1 MRSFRLQI
9 NVGSIQKFHTFT
21 LGPNVPFMSEDGHRG
36 STSLKLALGR
46 LLPTRAV
53 RDQIELTVQTI
64 QILALRGSLVAN
76 TAVINSLEAGRGCP
90 PVQDVTWWRNCISVC
105 GYGIGVRGSVETDQ
119 LAELQT
125 IALQIFGWETYKS
138 PLQHDVTPNLE
149 HPPVLTNDM
158 ASHISALVNEMQSA
172 CLNMVSST
180 FHKQLSKAFYREISI
195 YCREE
200 NVTFPD
206 STIRAISRSCVARTT
221 GNTIPIEMPDECP
234 LALQQRLD
242 VLVTS
247 WSTTF
252 ADILPCPSPSFI
264 ENDIKMTKTRR
275 FLEWLYAL
283 QEHRLACV
291 QHMAQLLPP
300 SLPPPGKSV
309 MGYFY
314 KKSSKPQAL
323 LPLCHAD
330 VRHIQINNSTMVN
343 LINAIVARGD
353 LPDIHKITSKT
364 ATLQHYITHFPGLRV
379 FQKQNRYIDN
389 GVFTFQSFRTDGVSA
404 SLLFGPKHVHSK
416 RMTLAQCSE
425 KQQAKKRRKTSSKT
439 SVDCIPTLLD
449 GKRIVSIDPGRTD
462 MIYAVY
468 GTEQLTEGRFS
479 VPTANFRQR
488 CHTAEAQ
495 ALGEKC
501 LKRVI
506 LDDGRNLLT
515 AMSSLPSA
523 KDVFQ
528 WRTFTDAYLPLLTIV
543 ALAKRSRCLRRTR
556 FDSFIRRDMVL
567 DQVIKEIVGGSLSRQ
582 ACESTW
588 VAFGAA
594 KVCSTGFGHASSPQ
608 ARLLHRLEKV
618 HRVKV
623 TMIDEF
629 RTSQVCSCCNIAR
642 LYKTKVHGKRR
653 WILESCPNCRNDA
666 GTGPKIL
673 HHDLHGAMNIRKIF
687 LEQMAGNGRPL
698 CFTRGTERLSN
709 LPRAFHPEIMH

>member
-1 MRSFRLQI
+1 
-9 NVGSIQKFHTFT
+9 
-21 LGPNVPFMSEDGHRG
+21 MSEDGHRG

-46 LLPTRAV
+46 LLPSRVV

-90 PVQDVTWWRNCISVC
+90 PVQDTTWWRNCIAVC
-105 GYGIGVRGSVETDQ
+105 GYGIGVRSSVETDQ
-119 LAELQT
+119 VAELQT
-125 IALQIFGWETYKS
+125 IALELFGWETYKS
-138 PLQHDVTPNLE
+138 PLQHDVTPNVE

-172 CLNMVSST
+172 CHNMVSST

-195 YCREE
+195 FCREE
-200 NVTFPD
+200 NVTFQD
-206 STIRAISRSCVARTT
+206 KVMQTISRSCVARTT
-221 GNTIPIEMPDECP
+221 GSNILVDMPDECP
-234 LALQQRLD
+234 LALQQHLN

-247 WSTTF
+247 WSTRF
-252 ADILPCPSPSFI
+252 ADVLPCPSPSFI
-264 ENDIKMTKTRR
+264 ENDSKMTKTRR
-275 FLEWLYAL
+275 FLEWLHAL
-283 QEHRLACV
+283 QQHRLACV
-291 QHMAQLLPP
+291 QHMAHLLPP
-300 SLPPPGKSV
+300 SLPLPGKSIN
-309 MGYFY
+309 GYFY

-343 LINAIVARGD
+343 LVNAIVARGD
-353 LPDIHKITSKT
+353 LPDIYRITSKT
-364 ATLQHYITHFPGLRV
+364 ATLQHYIRHFPGLRV
-379 FQKQNRYIDN
+379 FQKQSRYVDN

-404 SLLFGPKHVHSK
+404 SLLFGPKRVHSK
-416 RMTLAQCSE
+416 RLTIEQCTE
-425 KQQAKKRRKTSSKT
+425 KQHAKKRRKTSSKT

-449 GKRIVSIDPGRTD
+449 GKRVVAIDPGRTD

-468 GTEQLTEGRFS
+468 GTEHLTEGRFS

-488 CHTAEAQ
+488 CHTAEKQ
-495 ALGEKC
+495 TLGEKC
-501 LKRVI
+501 LKRVL

-515 AMSSLPSA
+515 AIGSLPSS

-528 WRTFTDAYLPLLTIV
+528 WRTFTDAFLPLLTTL

-567 DQVIKEIVGGSLSRQ
+567 DQVIKEIIGGSLSRQ

-618 HRVKV
+618 HKVKV

-629 RTSQVCSCCNIAR
+629 RTSQVCSCCNRAR
-642 LYKTKVHGKRR
+642 LYKTKVRGKRR
-653 WILESCPNCRNDA
+653 WRLESCPNCRNDA

-673 HHDLHGAMNIRKIF
+673 HHDLHGAMNIRTIF
-687 LEQMAGNGRPL
+687 LEQIAGRGRPQ

-709 LPRAFHPEIMH
+709 LPSTFHP

>member
-1 MRSFRLQI
+1 MSDA
-9 NVGSIQKFHTFT
+9 
-21 LGPNVPFMSEDGHRG
+21 GPRG

-46 LLPTRAV
+46 LLPSRAV
-53 RDQIELTVQTI
+53 RDQIELTVQTL

-90 PVQDVTWWRNCISVC
+90 PVHDTTWWRNCIAIC
-105 GYGIGVRGSVETDQ
+105 GYGIGVRSSVGTEQ
-119 LAELQT
+119 LTELQT
-125 IALQIFGWETYKS
+125 IARQLFGWETYKS
-138 PLQHDVTPNLE
+138 PLQHDVAPNVE

-158 ASHISALVNEMQSA
+158 ASHISALVNEMQTG
-172 CLNMVSST
+172 CHNMVSST

-195 YCREE
+195 FCREE
-200 NVTFPD
+200 NVTFQD
-206 STIRAISRSCVARTT
+206 GTMRAISRSCISRTT
-221 GNTIPIEMPDECP
+221 GNTITTDMPDECP

-264 ENDIKMTKTRR
+264 ENDLKMTKTRR

-283 QEHRLACV
+283 QQHRLACV
-291 QHMAQLLPP
+291 QHMAHLLPP

-309 MGYFY
+309 TGYFY

-323 LPLCHAD
+323 LPLCHAE

-353 LPDIHKITSKT
+353 LPAVYRITSKT
-364 ATLQHYITHFPGLRV
+364 ATLQHYMAHFPGLRV
-379 FQKQNRYIDN
+379 FQNQARYVDN

-416 RMTLAQCSE
+416 RRTASQCDE
-425 KQQAKKRRKTSSKT
+425 QNQAKKRRKTSSKT
-439 SVDCIPTLLD
+439 SVDSTPSPLE
-449 GKRIVSIDPGRTD
+449 GKRIVAIDPGRRD

-468 GTEQLTEGRFS
+468 GTEHLVEGRFS

-488 CHTAEAQ
+488 CHTAEKQ

-501 LKRVI
+501 LKRVL
-506 LDDGRNLLT
+506 LDDGRTLLT
-515 AMSSLPSA
+515 AMGSLPSA

-528 WRTFTDAYLPLLTIV
+528 WRTFTDAYLPLLTTL

-618 HRVKV
+618 HKVEV

-629 RTSQVCSCCNIAR
+629 RTSQVCSCCNLAR
-642 LYKTKVHGKRR
+642 LYKSKVHGKRR
-653 WILESCPNCRNDA
+653 WVLESCPNCRNDA

-687 LEQMAGNGRPL
+687 LEGVAGSGRPQ
-698 CFTRGTERLSN
+698 CFTRGTDKLSN
-709 LPRAFHPEIMH
+709 LPSTFHPVIMH